1 MYITYLLIIL
11 KLGYRRC
18 VNRAGRRVVFIDRYE
33 DRTVYHDFF
42 SQFGSSR
49 LFVQQ
54 KPPGHGVSAHRLIRA
69 ACELVGIKDL
79 RVTIEGKKYVK
90 INEEKIVKQCP
101 KKSLTHAAFLTT
113 LR

>member
-1 MYITYLLIIL
+1 MYALNYYLPIIL
-11 KLGYRRC
+11 KIGYRRC

-79 RVTIEGKKYVK
+79 RVTIEGKK
-90 INEEKIVKQCP
+90 I
-101 KKSLTHAAFLTT
+101 
-113 LR
+113 R